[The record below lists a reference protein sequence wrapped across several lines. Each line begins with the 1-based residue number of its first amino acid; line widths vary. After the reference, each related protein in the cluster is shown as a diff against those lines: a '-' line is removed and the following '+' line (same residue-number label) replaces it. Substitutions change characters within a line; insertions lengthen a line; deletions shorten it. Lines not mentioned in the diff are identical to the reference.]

1 MFYDSP
7 YILFYYIF
15 VEVLTFLQMCSN
27 IISSKIA
34 IKDKEEIIMDR
45 SKKLSE
51 TEYEIM
57 EILWKSKTPMSA
69 AQLLS
74 YFAEHYNK
82 EWKASTLATFLS
94 RLAQKGVVTS
104 RREGRVPYYSPIKS
118 REEYERD
125 GAQGIL
131 DTLYDGSIKNFFAA
145 LYGGT
150 TMSKEDRDSLKEW
163 LDNQ

>member
-1 MFYDSP
+1 
-7 YILFYYIF
+7 
-15 VEVLTFLQMCSN
+15 
-27 IISSKIA
+27 
-34 IKDKEEIIMDR
+34 MDR

-57 EILWKSKTPMSA
+57 EVLWNSETPLSA
-69 AQLLS
+69 AQLSS

-94 RLAQKGVVTS
+94 RLTQKGVIS
-104 RREGRVPYYSPIKS
+104 SEREGRVPYYHPIKS
-118 REEYERD
+118 QEEYERD

-150 TMSKEDRDSLKEW
+150 QMSEADRDSLREW

>member
-1 MFYDSP
+1 
-7 YILFYYIF
+7 
-15 VEVLTFLQMCSN
+15 
-27 IISSKIA
+27 
-34 IKDKEEIIMDR
+34 MDR

-57 EILWKSKTPMSA
+57 EVLWNSENPMSA
-69 AQLLS
+69 AQLSS
-74 YFAEHYNK
+74 YFAQHHNK

-94 RLAQKGVVTS
+94 RLTRKGLIS
-104 RREGRVPYYSPIKS
+104 SYREGRVPYYHPIKS
-118 REEYERD
+118 LEEYERD

-145 LYGGT
+145 LYGGSG
-150 TMSKEDRDSLKEW
+150 MSEEEKDSLRQW

>member
-1 MFYDSP
+1 
-7 YILFYYIF
+7 
-15 VEVLTFLQMCSN
+15 
-27 IISSKIA
+27 
-34 IKDKEEIIMDR
+34 MDR

-57 EILWKSKTPMSA
+57 EVLWQAQAPMSA
-69 AQLLS
+69 AQIS
-74 YFAEHYNK
+74 AYFSEHHNK

-94 RLAQKGVVTS
+94 RLTQKGVITS
-104 RREGRVPYYSPIKS
+104 KRNGRVPYYHPIKS
-118 REEYERD
+118 QKEYERD

-150 TMSKEDRDSLKEW
+150 QMSEEDRDSLKEW
-163 LDNQ
+163 LDHQ